1 MVAETVGRVGNIV
14 GVDTHGEVH
23 AAAVVDPQG
32 RSLGSRFFP
41 SSAWGHGALERWVT
55 TNLDC
60 SSRGGAPLTPQ
71 SLMKYPG

>member
-41 SSAWGHGALERWVT
+41 SSAEGTPVT
-55 TNLDC
+55 GPGC
-60 SSRGGAPLTPQ
+60 MWLT
-71 SLMKYPG
+71 GW

>member
-23 AAAVVDPQG
+23 VAAVVDPQG
-32 RSLGSRFFP
+32 GSLGSRSFP

-55 TNLDC
+55 TKGPVAAFGVEV
-60 SSRGGAPLTPQ
+60 RGPRLLVQ
-71 SLMKYPG
+71 SG